1 MAYLRAGAM
10 QQQAAAQPAPERP
23 RFDWRALSRQVAPG
37 LLAAGST
44 GDFSQLG
51 PGIAAGAE
59 MERRRRLEQEELR
72 RREAENA
79 QQAEYRD
86 LQMRLMHR
94 QLEPKP
100 DPDALDENEVAAR
113 LETIN
118 TLPPEVGGRL
128 KLFVRSDPNT
138 WYSMVDEVTT
148 PAKPPTAEKPPEP
161 IKINEYG
168 RFRML
173 DPLTGEEMWST
184 PTREAPRE
192 PRAPKVDDAVTVGEN
207 RAMGVFDDIYRQEL
221 ELARAEVREE
231 HERQRGEPMLS
242 SERLPANLEREAV
255 LRARERAVEGMDPS
269 EVTATMRQMAR
280 RPPPIK
286 KEGFSFTAKSLLGGD
301 SPAPAP
307 SKVVEVE
314 KRLGRPLTS
323 DERGEVEQALAAGYS
338 IEQILGAL

>member
-1 MAYLRAGAM
+1 MAYLRGG
-10 QQQAAAQPAPERP
+10 QQQQQQSGGG
-23 RFDWRALSRQVAPG
+23 FDWRALSRQVAPG
-37 LLAAGST
+37 LLAAGSS

-59 MERRRRLEQEELR
+59 MERRRRIEQEELR
-72 RREAENA
+72 RKQTEDA
-79 QQAEYRD
+79 QQNQYRD
-86 LQMRLMHR
+86 LQMRLMQR

-100 DPDALDENEVAAR
+100 DPDAIDEDEIASR
-113 LETIN
+113 LEQIAG
-118 TLPPEVGGRL
+118 LPPEAGGRL

-138 WYSMVDEVTT
+138 WYSMLDEVTT
-148 PAKPPTAEKPPEP
+148 PAKPPTPEKPPSPER
-161 IKINEYG
+161 INEYG
-168 RFRML
+168 RVRMV
-173 DPLTGEEMWST
+173 DPLTGEDLWST

-192 PRAPKVDDAVTVGEN
+192 PREPRVDDAVTVGEN

-231 HERQRGEPMLS
+231 YERQRGEPMLS

-255 LRARERAVEGMDPS
+255 LRAREKAIQGMDPS
-269 EVTATMRQMAR
+269 EVTATMHQMAR
-280 RPPPIK
+280 RPVAPK
-286 KEGFSFTAKSLLGGD
+286 REGFSFTAKSLLGGD

-314 KRLGRPLTS
+314 KRLGRSLTS
-323 DERGEVEQALAAGYS
+323 DERGEVEEALAAGYS